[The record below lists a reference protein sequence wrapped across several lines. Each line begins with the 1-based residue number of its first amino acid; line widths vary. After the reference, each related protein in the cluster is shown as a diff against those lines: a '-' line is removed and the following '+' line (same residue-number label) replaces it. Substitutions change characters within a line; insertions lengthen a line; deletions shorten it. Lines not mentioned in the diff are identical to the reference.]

1 MIMNVMA
8 ITQIEEGISRLSLYE
23 QMLLLERL
31 IQRLRQHL
39 FKNEDT
45 LENQLEAMANDVE
58 IQNELRQIND
68 EFAITEMDGLA
79 M

>member
-1 MIMNVMA
+1 MNVMA